1 MSEISKEE
9 LNAFTEAHI
18 KSSVAL
24 EKIAERL
31 ESILNSQE
39 VIVAKMTNG
48 MPDTIIKGV
57 VDNYNNTHKETVKSL
72 ERIEAK
78 LSQTPVDVIEK
89 VSNSSIAKDIEHVKW
104 FVGIVGVVVIV
115 AIVILRGLEMSDTMK
130 KFESIHQQAISQS
143 K

>member
-31 ESILNSQE
+31 ENILNSQE

-115 AIVILRGLEMSDTMK
+115 ALVILRGLEMSDTMK
-130 KFESIHQQAISQS
+130 KFESIHQQTISQS